1 MPFKAFCDRENSV
14 AWGLVMMEHPFV
26 CNVWS
31 HGNDPFSGPFEDVFI
46 KKNLV
51 DSLTDML
58 KTIPVEDFQSSYQK
72 WKQSFHQCV
81 AAQGK
86 YFEGNTIDV

>member
-1 MPFKAFCDRENSV
+1 MGV
-14 AWGLVMMEHPFV
+14 VLMEHPFV
-26 CNVWS
+26 CNVCS
-31 HGNDPFSGPFEDVFI
+31 HANDSFLELFKDVFI